1 MSDTININI
10 KGIDPNRR
18 PRIVNKNYIDIIFEL
33 SEKANKEWCVLFN
46 DSFSNNIDNIRI
58 NPEEGNYVETWVRD
72 MDDIPDKLNLI
83 KKALKATNINYAEK
97 LIVDAELRE
106 NSYSQSQSVES
117 EKLDRI
123 LSRLKFD

>member
-1 MSDTININI
+1 MSETININI

-18 PRIVNKNYIDIIFEL
+18 PRIVNNNYIDIIFEL
-33 SEKANKEWCVLFN
+33 SEKANKDWCVLFN
-46 DSFSNNIDNIRI
+46 DSFSNNVDNIRI
-58 NPEEGNYVETWVRD
+58 NPEEGNYVETWVRN

-83 KKALKATNINYAEK
+83 KKASKATNTNYAKK

-106 NSYSQSQSVES
+106 NSYNQSQSVES

-123 LSRLKFD
+123 LSGLKFD

>member
-33 SEKANKEWCVLFN
+33 SEKANKDWCVLFN
-46 DSFSNNIDNIRI
+46 DSFSNNVDNIRI

-83 KKALKATNINYAEK
+83 KKASKDTNTSYAEK

-106 NSYSQSQSVES
+106 NSYNQSQSVES

-123 LSRLKFD
+123 LSGLKFD